1 MHYLAI
7 FMHEDKGEM
16 GERQTE
22 TEGKGA
28 CERQGKEREERER
41 ERRERKGGRER
52 KRETKIEELKLLPQ
66 VTPLH

>member
-28 CERQGKEREERER
+28 CERQGKEREERE
-41 ERRERKGGRER
+41 KGR
-52 KRETKIEELKLLPQ
+52 KREKKRDKDRRVKAL
-66 VTPLH
+66 TPGDSTALSIS